1 MEDDSNVRP
10 STFCILAF
18 QSTSPVW
25 RTTFDGFAPSHFSGI
40 SIHVPRVEDDRCHS
54 DITSDHIE
62 FQSTSPVWRTTPVD
76 DPRYVT
82 IDISIHVPRVED
94 DFSNTSENIFIT
106 ISIHVPRVED
116 DGRRGY
122 SERFH
127 FHFNP
132 RPPCGGRQQY
142 CTNRMQHHFTQTGCS
157 AYFFFITSFSHR
169 LYHFAAAVFPA
180 RMHRDFYVRFTFA
193 ESDYQRLGYVKR

>member
-1 MEDDSNVRP
+1 MIDFVIPFIHFNPRP
-10 STFCILAF
+10 PCGGRRNTAFAVPSLTVF

-25 RTTFDGFAPSHFSGI
+25 RTTDTDKQYQREQL
-40 SIHVPRVEDDRCHS
+40 V
-54 DITSDHIE
+54 
-62 FQSTSPVWRTTPVD
+62 FQSTSPVWRTTK
-76 DPRYVT
+76 
-82 IDISIHVPRVED
+82 S
-94 DFSNTSENIFIT
+94 
-106 ISIHVPRVED
+106 
-116 DGRRGY
+116 RRLPFPFQAPY
-122 SERFH
+122 
-127 FHFNP
+127 FNP

>member
-1 MEDDSNVRP
+1 MWRTTKAIAARERLECISIHVPRVEDDCGPADGHKPRQP
-10 STFCILAF
+10 F

-25 RTTFDGFAPSHFSGI
+25 RTTTLDEALNLIGAI
-40 SIHVPRVEDDRCHS
+40 SIHVPRVEDDRPKKAKNPSGRNFNPRPPCGGRPYRS
-54 DITSDHIE
+54 ASFYNYKK
-62 FQSTSPVWRTTPVD
+62 FQSTSPVWRTTCIRD
-76 DPRYVT
+76 
-82 IDISIHVPRVED
+82 SAC
-94 DFSNTSENIFIT
+94 SS
-106 ISIHVPRVED
+106 S
-116 DGRRGY
+116 
-122 SERFH
+122 
-127 FHFNP
+127 HFNP